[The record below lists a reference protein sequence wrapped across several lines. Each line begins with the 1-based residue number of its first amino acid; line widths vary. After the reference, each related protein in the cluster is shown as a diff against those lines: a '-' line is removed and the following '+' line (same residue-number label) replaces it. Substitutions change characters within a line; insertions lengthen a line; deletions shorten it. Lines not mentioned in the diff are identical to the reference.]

1 VRKLAQNPQIGAF
14 RVHTALKQRGFD
26 LSHTTC
32 GRILAQVREIC
43 GYEKPKSGGG
53 LKKPMPFASGCLH
66 EFWTADVHYLDVLD
80 ESLLAEGMVYA
91 ITRHAAPRPRR

>member
-1 VRKLAQNPQIGAF
+1 VRKLAQNPRIGAF

-26 LSHTTC
+26 LSRTSC
-32 GRILAQVREIC
+32 GRILAQVREIY

-53 LKKPMPFASGCLH
+53 SKKPMGFASGRHH
-66 EFWTADVHYLDVLD
+66 EFWTADVHHLDALD

-91 ITRHAAPRPRR
+91 ITRRSAPRPRR